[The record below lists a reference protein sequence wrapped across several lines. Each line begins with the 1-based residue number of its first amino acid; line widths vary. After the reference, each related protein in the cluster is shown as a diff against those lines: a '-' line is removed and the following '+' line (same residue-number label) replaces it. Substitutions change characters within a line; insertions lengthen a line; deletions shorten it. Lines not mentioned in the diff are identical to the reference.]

1 MRAQSPKGTRDFDF
15 TELSRRNYVI
25 DRIKVAF
32 EIFSYRPLETPSFEN
47 IETLM
52 GKYGDEGDRLIFKI
66 LRSGDFLRSARDKS
80 NPIIKEIADK
90 ALRYDLTVPFSR
102 YVSQNNGKLTFPFK
116 RYQIQPVWRAD
127 RPQKGRYR
135 EFLQCDADVVGSKSL
150 WQEVEMLDLYIYTF
164 KSLNLPIR
172 IKLNNRKILAAI
184 SEICGIENRLI
195 EFTIILDKIDKIGEG
210 GVLKELKEKGFSKD
224 QIEKLKPAFKLRS
237 NNKDI
242 ISYLNGWLG
251 NNEQGISGTEE
262 VNFILNKVKN
272 NDLIDIDI
280 CLARGLNY
288 YTGSIFEVNV
298 PDVDIGSV
306 GGGGRYDDLTSL
318 FGLSDVSGVG
328 ISFGL
333 DRIMFCLQELGLMPN
348 NLQKGIDVIILRTN
362 EESSKKSFQIA
373 QDLREAGVLVDFY
386 PDLAKMKKQ
395 FDYAE
400 KIGAV
405 HVLIYDEA
413 NNKEVIVKDIK
424 VGKQV
429 AMPVGN
435 ELNYL
440 LDLKKIK
447 AKV

>member
-1 MRAQSPKGTRDFDF
+1 MRVQSPKGTRDFDF

-25 DRIKVAF
+25 DRIKEAF

-127 RPQKGRYR
+127 KPQKGRFR

-150 WQEVEMLDLYIYTF
+150 WQEVEMLDLYIYAF

-184 SEICGIENRLI
+184 SEVCGIENRLV

-210 GVLKELKEKGFSKD
+210 GVLNELKEKGFSKD
-224 QIEKLKPAFKLRS
+224 QIEKLKPAFNLRS

-251 NNEQGISGTEE
+251 NSKQGISGTEE
-262 VNFILNKVKN
+262 INFILNKVKN
-272 NDLIDIDI
+272 NGLIDIDI

-298 PDVDIGSV
+298 PNVDIGSV

-348 NLQKGIDVIILRTN
+348 NLRKGIDVMILRTN
-362 EESSKKSFQIA
+362 EESSEKSFQIA
-373 QDLREAGVLVDFY
+373 QDLRDAGILVDFY

-400 KIGAV
+400 KIEAM

-429 AMPVGN
+429 AMPVGK
-435 ELNYL
+435 ELSYF
-440 LDLKKIK
+440 LDLKK
-447 AKV
+447 

>member
-1 MRAQSPKGTRDFDF
+1 MRVQSPKGTRDFDF

-25 DRIKVAF
+25 DRIKEAF

-80 NPIIKEIADK
+80 NPIVKEIADK

-127 RPQKGRYR
+127 KPQKGRFR

-184 SEICGIENRLI
+184 SEVVGIEKRLVD
-195 EFTIILDKIDKIGEG
+195 FTTILDKIDKIGEG
-210 GVLKELKEKGFSKD
+210 EVLKELKEKGFSKD

-242 ISYLNGWLG
+242 ISYLNDWLG

-262 VNFILNKVKN
+262 INFILNKVKN
-272 NDLIDIDI
+272 NGLIDIDI

-348 NLQKGIDVIILRTN
+348 NLQKGIDVMILRTN
-362 EESSKKSFQIA
+362 EESSEKSFQIA

-400 KIGAV
+400 KIGATN
-405 HVLIYDEA
+405 VLIYDEA

-429 AMPVGN
+429 SMPVGK
-435 ELNYL
+435 ELSYF
-440 LDLKKIK
+440 LDLKK
-447 AKV
+447 

>member
-25 DRIKVAF
+25 DRIKEAF

-127 RPQKGRYR
+127 KPQKGRFR

-184 SEICGIENRLI
+184 SEVVGIENRLVD
-195 EFTIILDKIDKIGEG
+195 FTTILDKIDKIGEG
-210 GVLKELKEKGFSKD
+210 EVLKELKEKGFSKD

-242 ISYLNGWLG
+242 ISHLNDWLG

-262 VNFILNKVKN
+262 INFILNKVKN
-272 NDLIDIDI
+272 NGLIDIDI

-348 NLQKGIDVIILRTN
+348 NLQKGIDVMILRTN
-362 EESSKKSFQIA
+362 EESSEKSFQIA

-400 KIGAV
+400 KIGATN
-405 HVLIYDEA
+405 VLIYDEA

-429 AMPVGN
+429 SLPVGK
-435 ELNYL
+435 ELSYF
-440 LDLKKIK
+440 LDLKK
-447 AKV
+447 

>member
-25 DRIKVAF
+25 DRIKEAF

-127 RPQKGRYR
+127 KPQKGRFR

-150 WQEVEMLDLYIYTF
+150 WQEVEMLDLYIYAF

-184 SEICGIENRLI
+184 SEVCGIENRLV

-210 GVLKELKEKGFSKD
+210 GVLNELKEKGFSKD
-224 QIEKLKPAFKLRS
+224 QIEKLKPAFNLRS

-251 NNEQGISGTEE
+251 NSKQGISGTEE
-262 VNFILNKVKN
+262 INFILNKVKN
-272 NDLIDIDI
+272 NGLIDIDI

-298 PDVDIGSV
+298 PNVDIGSV

-333 DRIMFCLQELGLMPN
+333 DRVMFCLQELGLMPKT
-348 NLQKGIDVIILRTN
+348 LRKGIDVMILRTN
-362 EESSKKSFQIA
+362 EESSEKPFQIA
-373 QDLREAGVLVDFY
+373 QDLRDAGILVDFY

-400 KIGAV
+400 KIEAM

-429 AMPVGN
+429 AMPVGK
-435 ELNYL
+435 ELSYF
-440 LDLKKIK
+440 LDLKK
-447 AKV
+447 

>member
-1 MRAQSPKGTRDFDF
+1 MRVQSPKGTRDFDF

-25 DRIKVAF
+25 DCIKAAF

-80 NPIIKEIADK
+80 NPIVKEIADK

-127 RPQKGRYR
+127 KPQKGRFR

-184 SEICGIENRLI
+184 SEVVGIEKRLVD
-195 EFTIILDKIDKIGEG
+195 FTTILDKIDKIGEG
-210 GVLKELKEKGFSKD
+210 EVLKELKEKGFSKD

-242 ISYLNGWLG
+242 ISYLNDWLG
-251 NNEQGISGTEE
+251 NNEQGISGT
-262 VNFILNKVKN
+262 
-272 NDLIDIDI
+272 
-280 CLARGLNY
+280 
-288 YTGSIFEVNV
+288 
-298 PDVDIGSV
+298 
-306 GGGGRYDDLTSL
+306 
-318 FGLSDVSGVG
+318 
-328 ISFGL
+328 
-333 DRIMFCLQELGLMPN
+333 
-348 NLQKGIDVIILRTN
+348 
-362 EESSKKSFQIA
+362 
-373 QDLREAGVLVDFY
+373 
-386 PDLAKMKKQ
+386 
-395 FDYAE
+395 
-400 KIGAV
+400 
-405 HVLIYDEA
+405 
-413 NNKEVIVKDIK
+413 
-424 VGKQV
+424 
-429 AMPVGN
+429 
-435 ELNYL
+435 
-440 LDLKKIK
+440 
-447 AKV
+447 

>member
-25 DRIKVAF
+25 DRIKEAF

-127 RPQKGRYR
+127 KPQKGRFR

-150 WQEVEMLDLYIYTF
+150 WQEVEMLDLYIYAF

-184 SEICGIENRLI
+184 SEVCGIENRLV

-210 GVLKELKEKGFSKD
+210 GVLNELKEKGFSKD
-224 QIEKLKPAFKLRS
+224 QIEKLKPAFNLRS

-251 NNEQGISGTEE
+251 NSKQGISGTEE
-262 VNFILNKVKN
+262 INFILNKVKN
-272 NDLIDIDI
+272 NGLIDIDI

-298 PDVDIGSV
+298 PNVDIGSV

-348 NLQKGIDVIILRTN
+348 NLRKGIDVMILRTN
-362 EESSKKSFQIA
+362 EESSEKSFQIA
-373 QDLREAGVLVDFY
+373 QDLRDAGILVDFY

-400 KIGAV
+400 KIEAM

-429 AMPVGN
+429 AMPVGK
-435 ELNYL
+435 ELSYF
-440 LDLKKIK
+440 LDLKK
-447 AKV
+447 

>member
-25 DRIKVAF
+25 DRIKAAF

-127 RPQKGRYR
+127 KPQKGRFR

-150 WQEVEMLDLYIYTF
+150 WQEVEMLDLYIHTF

-184 SEICGIENRLI
+184 SEVCGIENRLV

-224 QIEKLKPAFKLRS
+224 QIEKLKPAFNLRS

-348 NLQKGIDVIILRTN
+348 NLQKGIDVMILRTN
-362 EESSKKSFQIA
+362 EESSEKSFQIA

-400 KIGAV
+400 KIGAT

-429 AMPVGN
+429 AIPRGK
-435 ELNYL
+435 ELSYF
-440 LDLKKIK
+440 LDLKK
-447 AKV
+447 

>member
-25 DRIKVAF
+25 DRIKEAF

-127 RPQKGRYR
+127 KPQKGRFR

-150 WQEVEMLDLYIYTF
+150 WQEVEMLDLYIYAF

-184 SEICGIENRLI
+184 SEVCGIENRLV

-210 GVLKELKEKGFSKD
+210 GVLNELKEKGFSKD
-224 QIEKLKPAFKLRS
+224 QIEKLKPAFNLRS

-251 NNEQGISGTEE
+251 NSKQGISGTEE
-262 VNFILNKVKN
+262 INFILNKVKN
-272 NDLIDIDI
+272 NGLIDIDI

-348 NLQKGIDVIILRTN
+348 NLQKGIDVMILRTN
-362 EESSKKSFQIA
+362 EDSSEKSFQIA

-400 KIGAV
+400 KIEAM

-429 AMPVGN
+429 AMPVGK
-435 ELNYL
+435 ELSYF
-440 LDLKKIK
+440 LDLKK
-447 AKV
+447 

>member
-25 DRIKVAF
+25 DRIKEAF

-102 YVSQNNGKLTFPFK
+102 YGSQNDGKLTSPLK

-127 RPQKGRYR
+127 KPQKGRFR

-150 WQEVEMLDLYIYTF
+150 WQEVEMLDLYIYAF

-184 SEICGIENRLI
+184 SEVCGIENRLV

-210 GVLKELKEKGFSKD
+210 GVLNELKEKGFSKD
-224 QIEKLKPAFKLRS
+224 QIEKLKPAFNLRS

-251 NNEQGISGTEE
+251 NSKQGISGTEE
-262 VNFILNKVKN
+262 INFILNKVKN
-272 NDLIDIDI
+272 NGLIDIDI

-298 PDVDIGSV
+298 PNVDIGSV

-348 NLQKGIDVIILRTN
+348 NLQKGIDVMILRTN
-362 EESSKKSFQIA
+362 EESSEKSFQIA

-400 KIGAV
+400 KIGATN
-405 HVLIYDEA
+405 VLIYDEA

-429 AMPVGN
+429 SMPVGK
-435 ELNYL
+435 ELSYF
-440 LDLKKIK
+440 LDLKK
-447 AKV
+447 

>member
-25 DRIKVAF
+25 DRIKEAF

-127 RPQKGRYR
+127 KPQKGRFR

-150 WQEVEMLDLYIYTF
+150 WQEVEMLDLYIYAF

-184 SEICGIENRLI
+184 SEVCGIENRLV

-210 GVLKELKEKGFSKD
+210 GVLNELKEKGFSKD
-224 QIEKLKPAFKLRS
+224 QIEKLKPAFNLRS

-251 NNEQGISGTEE
+251 NSKQGISGTEE
-262 VNFILNKVKN
+262 INFILNKVKN
-272 NDLIDIDI
+272 NGLIDIDI

-348 NLQKGIDVIILRTN
+348 NLQKGIDVMILRTN
-362 EESSKKSFQIA
+362 EESSEKSFQIA

-400 KIGAV
+400 KIGATN
-405 HVLIYDEA
+405 VLIYDEA

-429 AMPVGN
+429 SMPVGK
-435 ELNYL
+435 ELSYF
-440 LDLKKIK
+440 LDLKK
-447 AKV
+447 